1 MGTKKNLFIPKKK
14 IRQNYNIYATGLLTT
29 YSPLFIQNYSTTNL
43 TASSSSSSSSSN
55 NYKSIDP

>member
-1 MGTKKNLFIPKKK
+1 MGTKKNLFIPKKKK

-43 TASSSSSSSSSN
+43 TAASSN